1 MAHWLQSGHQMSVIS
16 CSTEWGKGRWCRG
29 LKSQTDSLPSMEE
42 GIHGERE
49 TETHREKLRD
59 KYGFSEKNNHCS
71 SLLETL
77 SYLVVF
83 AQGLGVYK
91 APCTC
96 WWITSFV
103 SVLYKWDN
111 RLGYSSSEV
120 METEQIYALRPC
132 ATCFPGYQDYVY
144 WMGCRQVWWRE
155 MRDQSRT
162 GRSDFPSCR
171 ERQFSSLQ
179 VRRMKR
185 ILSKFGIQSSIHPSH
200 RCLLKA
206 GAGDR
211 THPRTPVFMES
222 VSEKSGNNKGSK
234 VHSILVSDKY
244 QGGRNGR
251 GSICFP
257 ALS

>member
-16 CSTEWGKGRWCRG
+16 CSTEWGKGRCYRG
-29 LKSQTDSLPSMEE
+29 LKSQTDSLPIMEE

-59 KYGFSEKNNHCS
+59 KYCFSEKNNYCS

-77 SYLVVF
+77 SYLVMF

-91 APCTC
+91 APFTC
-96 WWITSFV
+96 WWIMSFV
-103 SVLYKWDN
+103 SILHKWDN
-111 RLGYSSSEV
+111 RLRYDSSEV

-144 WMGCRQVWWRE
+144 WMGCRQVWWKE

-162 GRSDFPSCR
+162 GRSNFPSCR

-179 VRRMKR
+179 VRKNEKNS
-185 ILSKFGIQSSIHPSH
+185 LEVWHSEFHPSISQMFSEG
-200 RCLLKA
+200 RSRRQDSPEDPCLY
-206 GAGDR
+206 G
-211 THPRTPVFMES
+211 EW
-222 VSEKSGNNKGSK
+222 SEKSDNNKGSK
-234 VHSILVSDKY
+234 VHSMLVSDKY